1 MRRCRRLQTNDA
13 LRAKQL
19 GEWRNIIVQ
28 WHEARKEATMHVADW
43 PLWENK
49 DIGRRMSAEG
59 IAAVMRFVKEGG
71 NCEWVD
77 AAKTTARIFYKTPSQ
92 WAAAV
97 HEYVDGAGLAG
108 TMCIVYDL
116 ISGDTTT
123 DAREPRG
130 MRLPALCGA
139 VLLKRLWALL
149 AGDSAVVAATVP
161 AGDGGANGPQPAPFR
176 PCLALVLAGARPE
189 CSSPLV
195 GACTRPVELA
205 AAFYGLDAATMI
217 RALDV
222 LEAEGKAEVF
232 RQEAL
237 DETGVKFKPRS

>member
-1 MRRCRRLQTNDA
+1 MAAPAAERLPAIYQFPPFFTLQTNDA

-123 DAREPRG
+123 DAP
-130 MRLPALCGA
+130 
-139 VLLKRLWALL
+139 
-149 AGDSAVVAATVP
+149 
-161 AGDGGANGPQPAPFR
+161 
-176 PCLALVLAGARPE
+176 
-189 CSSPLV
+189 
-195 GACTRPVELA
+195 
-205 AAFYGLDAATMI
+205 FYGLDAATMI

>member
-1 MRRCRRLQTNDA
+1 MSLSLSDPGLVVLGASCRFVEASGCVTMPAWCDFPCSSRSLQTNDA

-49 DIGRRMSAEG
+49 EIGRRMSSQG

-108 TMCIVYDL
+108 TMCVVYDL

-123 DAREPRG
+123 DARETE
-130 MRLPALCGA
+130 CH
-139 VLLKRLWALL
+139 L
-149 AGDSAVVAATVP
+149 ATGWQAIPLATVNGAQARVRLTSP
-161 AGDGGANGPQPAPFR
+161 NNGGA
-176 PCLALVLAGARPE
+176 
-189 CSSPLV
+189 
-195 GACTRPVELA
+195 
-205 AAFYGLDAATMI
+205 
-217 RALDV
+217 
-222 LEAEGKAEVF
+222 
-232 RQEAL
+232 
-237 DETGVKFKPRS
+237 TG